1 MSKSHLQP
9 PPALLDFLAPY
20 NHDVQRLALAVRRFV
35 QDHIPPMTEMIVDAP
50 SALSEGFTPSGRFK
64 DAVCHLTVSPNHVC
78 LGFNRGAELPDRGG
92 HLIGAGKSVRHLI
105 IDRVEDLLAPHV
117 RELLLEAVKLAH
129 VKSARGGVIIKSGAT
144 RQRQPGLA
152 PLRPRAVAGVD

>member
-20 NHDVQRLALAVRRFV
+20 DHDIQRLALAVRRFV
-35 QDHIPPMTEMIVDAP
+35 QDHIPPMTEMIVD
-50 SALSEGFTPSGRFK
+50 SQNGVSEGFTPSGRFK
-64 DAVCHLTVSPNHVC
+64 DAVCHVTVYPNHVS
-78 LGFNRGAELPDRGG
+78 LGFHRGAELPDPGG

-129 VKSARGGVIIKSGAT
+129 VKSARPGVIIKSNFASRRGRDLRPT
-144 RQRQPGLA
+144 
-152 PLRPRAVAGVD
+152 RPRAVAGVD